1 MTKAVAPLEE
11 RKGRYACLLYDS
23 TMKTVLG
30 TAKNEALFIDIIE
43 LLIPG
48 KRIKS
53 LEMIN
58 KEHHGF
64 VDSERSSTFDL
75 LCTDKD
81 TGEEFLVEVQNA
93 KEETYQERMLYY
105 SYFPIRE
112 QMAKKA
118 VEVSLSGEGKKMD
131 YSLKPVYVISL
142 LNFNLEHE
150 SDDALEG
157 GYISRYEIRNV
168 QNSERFTSALNFV
181 FLEMGRLPFVQGEQ
195 DKCRTRL
202 ERFVYTLK
210 YMHTFTEFPTQFM
223 EDPLLGK
230 LARAAELANLPV
242 ERLNQYEKDMI
253 TELDRQ
259 LQLEYARK
267 EGAAEAAAKATAAAT
282 AETTANNVKALLKA
296 GFEAEKIADALG
308 LPLEMVERLRD

>member
-30 TAKNEALFIDIIE
+30 TARNESLFIDIIE

-58 KEHHGF
+58 KEQHGF

-93 KEETYQERMLYY
+93 KEETYRERMLYY

-118 VEVSLSGEGKKMD
+118 TEVSLRGNGKKMD
-131 YSLKPVYVISL
+131 YSVKPVYVISL

-150 SDDALEG
+150 SEDALED
-157 GYISRYEIRNV
+157 GYISRYEIQNV

-181 FLEMGRLPFVQGEQ
+181 FLEMGRLPFGEDEQ

-202 ERFVYTLK
+202 ERFVFSLR
-210 YMHTFTEFPTQFM
+210 YMHTFTEFPSHFL

-230 LARAAELANLPV
+230 LASAAELANLPV
-242 ERLNQYEKDMI
+242 ERLNQYEKNMI

-259 LQLEYARK
+259 LQLDYALREAK
-267 EGAAEAAAKATAAAT
+267 E
-282 AETTANNVKALLKA
+282 ETTANHAKALLKA
-296 GFEAEKIADALG
+296 GVEPDKIAEALG
-308 LPLEMVERLRD
+308 LSLEKIESLREA